1 MTSLSTH
8 KKILFALFIILL
20 FALAAFIYIK
30 YRKEVIIIRPGELTQ
45 EQKEALVA
53 ELNARPVL
61 QFLTEKEKA
70 ALVKAFTKK

>member
-30 YRKEVIIIRPGELTQ
+30 YRKEVIIIRPGEFTQ
-45 EQKEALVA
+45 EQKESLVA
-53 ELNARPVL
+53 ELNARHVL